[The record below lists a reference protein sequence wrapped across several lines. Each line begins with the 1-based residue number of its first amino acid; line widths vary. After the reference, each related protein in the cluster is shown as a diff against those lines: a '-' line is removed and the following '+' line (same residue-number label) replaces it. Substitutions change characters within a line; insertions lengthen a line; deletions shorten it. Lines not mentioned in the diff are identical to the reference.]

1 MGVGHGAIFK
11 IAFIGVLLYL
21 LIGLEEKK
29 KEDEEIGTNSG
40 EDFCLHLKKN
50 A

>member
-29 KEDEEIGTNSG
+29 RKMRKLEQIQGKTSVYI
-40 EDFCLHLKKN
+40 
-50 A
+50 